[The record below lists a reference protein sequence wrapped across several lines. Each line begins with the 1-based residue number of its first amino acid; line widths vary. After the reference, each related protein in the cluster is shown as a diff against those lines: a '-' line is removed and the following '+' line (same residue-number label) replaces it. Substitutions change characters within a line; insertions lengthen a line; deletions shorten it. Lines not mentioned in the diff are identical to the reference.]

1 MSNGR
6 GGGGQPGLIWL
17 REEPGARRAAHSRA
31 EIASVAVAIA
41 DEEGFDAVSMR
52 RVAQALGAGTM
63 TLYHYVR
70 NKDELLTLMHD
81 AVMGEV
87 LVPEGELPE
96 GWRAAMT
103 SIALRSRASFQRH
116 PWTLDR
122 VSDTAAGPNGV
133 RHFEQSLEAME
144 SAGLPVEERLH
155 VLSLVD
161 EYVFGF
167 TLRET
172 IDFVPEEDGADFLWP
187 AETLEFFQREL
198 DTGAYPHINAL
209 FEDEEIGA
217 GGDANEGVRRIVA
230 MISRPERFEHGLAQ
244 LLDGVEAG
252 MARPPGKRNGAGRR
266 APRKPAAAAATA
278 RASG

>member
-6 GGGGQPGLIWL
+6 GQPGLIWL

-103 SIALRSRASFQRH
+103 AIALRSRASFQRH

-133 RHFEQSLEAME
+133 RHFEQSLEAM
-144 SAGLPVEERLH
+144 SGAGLDAEERLH

-172 IDFVPEEDGADFLWP
+172 IDFVPEDDGSVWP
-187 AETLEFFQREL
+187 PETLEFFQREL

-209 FEDEEIGA
+209 FEDETIGA
-217 GGDANEGVRRIVA
+217 RGDADEGVRRIVDL
-230 MISRPERFEHGLAQ
+230 ITRPERFEHGLQQ

-252 MARPPGKRNGAGRR
+252 MTSSRKKQNGAGRR
-266 APRKPAAAAATA
+266 VARKPAPRTA
-278 RASG
+278 RSSSR